1 MPLKVYSLN
10 SYNNNHSVCFTV
22 SLRDSAPYPQTY
34 SVYLSIQT
42 LMPKMDLAL
51 RTGCLV
57 AKQQVGDQ

>member
-34 SVYLSIQT
+34 SVCLPVNTDIDAKNGLSFEDR
-42 LMPKMDLAL
+42 MF
-51 RTGCLV
+51 GN
-57 AKQQVGDQ
+57 